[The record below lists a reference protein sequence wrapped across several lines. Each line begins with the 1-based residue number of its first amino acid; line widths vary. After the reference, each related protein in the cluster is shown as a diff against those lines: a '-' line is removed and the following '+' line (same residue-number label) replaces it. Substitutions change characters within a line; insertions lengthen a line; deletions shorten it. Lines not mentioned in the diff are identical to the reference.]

1 MPTNPLA
8 SPPDEW
14 SGKAAETAIRLGVLA
29 VVLIW
34 CFQILQPFI
43 LPFLWAVII
52 AVAIHPLHERLT
64 RVLNGRGTLA
74 AALITAGSLV
84 ILMIP
89 VAMLTEQL
97 IENVATLAREVREGD
112 LTIPP
117 PPDSVR
123 EWPLVG
129 NAVAKAWDLVLTNF
143 SAALHAVQP
152 QVKAIGLWLVNVAA
166 SAGMGL
172 LIFVAAV
179 VIAGILLAHSSQGH
193 RLAYDISRRLVGER
207 GDAFADLAEAT
218 IRSVARGVLGVA
230 LIQALLAGVGF
241 MAAGVPGA
249 GIWTLLCLLSAV
261 VQLGVGPIVIPAI
274 IYVFATSDPITAVIF
289 LVWNILIMLV
299 DNVLKP
305 LLLGR
310 GVDVPMAVIFLGAI
324 GGMLLS
330 GIVGLFIGAI
340 ILALGYK
347 LFQAWLVMGPNMN
360 KAVADE

>member
-347 LFQAWLVMGPNMN
+347 LFQAWLVMGPNVN

>member
-129 NAVAKAWDLVLTNF
+129 NAVAKAWNLVLTNF

-347 LFQAWLVMGPNMN
+347 LFQAWLVMGPNVN